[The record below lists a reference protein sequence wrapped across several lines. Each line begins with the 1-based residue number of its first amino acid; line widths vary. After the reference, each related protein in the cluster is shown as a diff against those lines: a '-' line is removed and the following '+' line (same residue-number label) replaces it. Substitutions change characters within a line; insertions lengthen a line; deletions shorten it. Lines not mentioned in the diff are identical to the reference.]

1 MWRHKSVIKYTR
13 VSTCLYVQKLS
24 CKNKHF
30 ICIRIYG
37 ATILNWQL
45 SKITASTPLIPSNV
59 SVSPVHWKLLS
70 MTSFTEHLWWK
81 LAETLKVKSRSARHP
96 RAKPSVIHDN
106 ASILRTRVV
115 QSLKYYRCCH
125 HYCGFFYYTRR
136 QIKSVFSLV
145 ISWIST
151 SWAGWLVL
159 TSMKRRL
166 LGLYKFPV
174 TIKRYFCEASSFYC
188 FVNVCA
194 RLQKKN
200 LQTRHDNISCSY
212 HTMLFV
218 QASINSMYCI
228 YSIHSNVRITLYY
241 IFLVRRTTNISNS
254 KQVSSRH
261 LNSLRWPCAVYVI
274 CKIPWFGCDIACILV
289 QIYEKQSLQLQQ
301 SFLWIRFKCISYV
314 TRRRRF

>member
-1 MWRHKSVIKYTR
+1 MSFPGFLPPEQDDLCWQAWSGVSLAFINFPWQSRDISV
-13 VSTCLYVQKLS
+13 KLH
-24 CKNKHF
+24 HF
-30 ICIRIYG
+30 I
-37 ATILNWQL
+37 
-45 SKITASTPLIPSNV
+45 V
-59 SVSPVHWKLLS
+59 LL
-70 MTSFTEHLWWK
+70 MF
-81 LAETLKVKSRSARHP
+81 
-96 RAKPSVIHDN
+96 
-106 ASILRTRVV
+106 V
-115 QSLKYYRCCH
+115 Q
-125 HYCGFFYYTRR
+125 G
-136 QIKSVFSLV
+136 
-145 ISWIST
+145 
-151 SWAGWLVL
+151 
-159 TSMKRRL
+159 
-166 LGLYKFPV
+166 YK
-174 TIKRYFCEASSFYC
+174 
-188 FVNVCA
+188 
-194 RLQKKN
+194 KKN